1 MSEKIQTLRQLLP
14 ALPSILIIYA
24 GIIHEPFVRIFST
37 MNKAQFDSINEEY
50 KGKRLL
56 KDITSKMGGN
66 FETLVLAMCA
76 DKYEYMAKR
85 LHKLLAGSSVNR
97 EGICRYTSA

>member
-1 MSEKIQTLRQLLP
+1 
-14 ALPSILIIYA
+14 
-24 GIIHEPFVRIFST
+24 
-37 MNKAQFDSINEEY
+37 MNKARFDSINEEY

-76 DKYEYMAKR
+76 DKYEYIARR
-85 LHKLLAGSSVNR
+85 LHNFLGSSNVNR
-97 EGICRYTSA
+97 EGVCRCIIT

>member
-1 MSEKIQTLRQLLP
+1 MSPLTRPFFRYDHHIVT
-14 ALPSILIIYA
+14 
-24 GIIHEPFVRIFST
+24 GIVHEPFIRIFST
-37 MNKAQFDSINEEY
+37 MNKAQFDSINEQY

-76 DKYEYMAKR
+76 DKYEYIARR
-85 LHKLLAGSSVNR
+85 LNKFLSGSSVNR
-97 EGICRYTSA
+97 EGVSRYVST